1 MRNQADGILKVVNH
15 VRHYQ
20 NFTGTNKMKQRRREI
35 GETRIAWKGFLENL
49 GFERGVLSERSSQR
63 EEHRKLRQEGRS
75 EHNM

>member
-1 MRNQADGILKVVNH
+1 
-15 VRHYQ
+15 
-20 NFTGTNKMKQRRREI
+20 MKQRRREI